1 MSTHTLT
8 KEMKI
13 SEVHAAIRRAQ
24 SGDTL
29 LVPPDEVD
37 LVKRALRN
45 VAPSK
50 ALTVKAVAAASEV
63 TNGNR

>member
-1 MSTHTLT
+1 MTTHTLT
-8 KEMKI
+8 PDMKI
-13 SEVHAAIRRAQ
+13 SQVHDTIRQAKP
-24 SGDTL
+24 GDTI
-29 LVPPDEVD
+29 LVPAHEVD